1 MTMFWTKLGSFFRRD
16 EVQSLSAAL
25 NSFFVLHPEFQV
37 KSVLGLTFCFF
48 RKIHGDSFESSHSRN
63 DLWILSKEF
72 LPADGQSD
80 NVWRELQNLSWEQEE
95 LWQYF
100 LSFPRD
106 VRMDLLDLLETLQL
120 QYDKELDCVFEES
133 ILRYAAEKLD
143 LSDFFE
149 DWLHQRKSRLENA
162 RYTAKSAAGLIV
174 ALIVL
179 LIFILMAA
187 YLKEVFFGFLFA
199 YLFLP
204 LAKWYRKHLFD
215 TAAYRRFSRVAGGIF
230 RPLYQLKNIL
240 WKQAGFV
247 DKRSSL
253 ARKAAA
259 KQEALANQ
267 AAGVTVFTFLAGICL
282 VITIV
287 LCILIPYVMNAGKSL
302 NIWAQEK
309 NIVNRWEITLDQ
321 ALQKIGL

>member
-1 MTMFWTKLGSFFRRD
+1 MQPGPHRS
-16 EVQSLSAAL
+16 
-25 NSFFVLHPEFQV
+25 
-37 KSVLGLTFCFF
+37 
-48 RKIHGDSFESSHSRN
+48 
-63 DLWILSKEF
+63 
-72 LPADGQSD
+72 
-80 NVWRELQNLSWEQEE
+80 
-95 LWQYF
+95 
-100 LSFPRD
+100 
-106 VRMDLLDLLETLQL
+106 
-120 QYDKELDCVFEES
+120 
-133 ILRYAAEKLD
+133 
-143 LSDFFE
+143 
-149 DWLHQRKSRLENA
+149 
-162 RYTAKSAAGLIV
+162 
-174 ALIVL
+174 
-179 LIFILMAA
+179 
-187 YLKEVFFGFLFA
+187 
-199 YLFLP
+199 
-204 LAKWYRKHLFD
+204 
-215 TAAYRRFSRVAGGIF
+215 
-230 RPLYQLKNIL
+230 IL